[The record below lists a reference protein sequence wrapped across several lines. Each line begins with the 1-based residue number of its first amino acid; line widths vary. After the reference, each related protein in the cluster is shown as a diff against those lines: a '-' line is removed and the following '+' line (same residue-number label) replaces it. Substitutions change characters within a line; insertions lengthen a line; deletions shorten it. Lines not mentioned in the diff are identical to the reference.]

1 MKRTIGASCAA
12 VLLALLL
19 VTPANAGVKLFT
31 GTVAGGGEV
40 SFQVNFKRGKPK
52 VMGFIEA
59 TGVPV
64 QCADGPTTVRF
75 SHSALDVKVRKRK
88 FVYRFS
94 SFKAKF
100 KGKFNKKGKKATG
113 ILDYGP
119 NDLDSSLGCDTNGP
133 RKWKASK

>member
-1 MKRTIGASCAA
+1 MKRIIGASCAA
-12 VLLALLL
+12 ILLAVLLVA
-19 VTPANAGVKLFT
+19 PAQARVKLFT

-64 QCADGPTTVRF
+64 ECSDGPTTVRF
-75 SHSALDVKVRKRK
+75 SHSALDVKVKTRK
-88 FVYRFS
+88 FIYSFS
-94 SFKAKF
+94 SFTAKF
-100 KGKFNKKGKKATG
+100 KGKLNKKGKEATG

-119 NDLDSSLGCDTNGP
+119 SDLGSSLGCDTNGP
-133 RKWKASK
+133 RKWKARK